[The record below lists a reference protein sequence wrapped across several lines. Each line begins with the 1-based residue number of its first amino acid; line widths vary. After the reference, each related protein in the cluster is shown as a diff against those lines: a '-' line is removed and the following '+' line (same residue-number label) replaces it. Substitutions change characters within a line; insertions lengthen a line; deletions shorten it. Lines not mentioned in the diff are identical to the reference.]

1 MLLTKIDHL
10 VIKVAC
16 LFCSWQ
22 KDTARPCLDL
32 SITNLYSSQTTIPCS
47 SLSHLMFLISFPL
60 IAEVQVLTRDG
71 TQVTICI
78 CSDGFKLHNEATL

>member
-1 MLLTKIDHL
+1 
-10 VIKVAC
+10 
-16 LFCSWQ
+16 
-22 KDTARPCLDL
+22 
-32 SITNLYSSQTTIPCS
+32 
-47 SLSHLMFLISFPL
+47 MFLISFPL